1 MCVGVKL
8 CESAALQRAAAA
20 AAAAWLLSVSPGG
33 DGGSLAELPV
43 QTANSWKQTV
53 TTGPL
58 CLRGEQRGEERGGRA
73 GNREGSLGDVQQVM
87 TGRTGGF
94 KILQ

>member
-8 CESAALQRAAAA
+8 CESAALQRAA

-53 TTGPL
+53 TTGPF
-58 CLRGEQRGEERGGRA
+58 CLRGEQRGEERGGRV
-73 GNREGSLGDVQQVM
+73 GNRERGALVM
-87 TGRTGGF
+87 SNR
-94 KILQ
+94 L